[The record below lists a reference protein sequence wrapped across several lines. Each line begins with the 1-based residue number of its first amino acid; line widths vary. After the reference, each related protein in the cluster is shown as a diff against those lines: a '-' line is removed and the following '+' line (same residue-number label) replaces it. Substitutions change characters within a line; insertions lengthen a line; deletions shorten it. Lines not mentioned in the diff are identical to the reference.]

1 MNKPNNRHI
10 SHDTHEIL
18 EKFFGELELAVMEVV
33 WEKEHTTVSEV
44 LAELNSEERSR
55 AYTTIMTIM
64 TRLCEKGWLTA
75 NKEGRAYVY
84 SPTASRTEV
93 EARLAG
99 NIIRTLLV
107 DFGQTAIVQFAR
119 ELEQID
125 PEQLARLLDM
135 AESEDSSDAS

>member
-1 MNKPNNRHI
+1 
-10 SHDTHEIL
+10 
-18 EKFFGELELAVMEVV
+18 
-33 WEKEHTTVSEV
+33 
-44 LAELNSEERSR
+44 
-55 AYTTIMTIM
+55 
-64 TRLCEKGWLTA
+64 
-75 NKEGRAYVY
+75 
-84 SPTASRTEV
+84 V